1 MDFFTRASI
10 QVTTKQTPGIYI
22 FIHNCAC
29 YKSKGMRYYI
39 KMKTKGATSHIDV
52 SLQDLNNALAPTATV
67 RVARRWAETIGIT
80 GIRPARPDAPK
91 VVAVQAEEE
100 PKTKLDLEVDT
111 W

>member
-1 MDFFTRASI
+1 
-10 QVTTKQTPGIYI
+10 
-22 FIHNCAC
+22 
-29 YKSKGMRYYI
+29 
-39 KMKTKGATSHIDV
+39 MKTKGATSHIDV

-67 RVARRWAETIGIT
+67 RVARRWAEAIGIT

-100 PKTKLDLEVDT
+100 PKAKLDLEVDT